1 MESLSS
7 FVNGKIASD
16 TTAKRKYEQLG
27 RAPCDLE
34 KDKGGSRR
42 KVYREK
48 MALKLLRYTTLTLAK
63 ILLLMNL

>member
-1 MESLSS
+1 MGSLSS

-42 KVYREK
+42 KVYRE
-48 MALKLLRYTTLTLAK
+48 MDFGSQRLTAIPK
-63 ILLLMNL
+63 NLGRLHPES